1 MRTATTST
9 MMTMTMATTFV
20 KMMAIILTEVTMA
33 RTPTMV
39 ITMPMTTMMPMA
51 MNLNVFND
59 IVKDAHD

>member
-59 IVKDAHD
+59 IVKEAHD